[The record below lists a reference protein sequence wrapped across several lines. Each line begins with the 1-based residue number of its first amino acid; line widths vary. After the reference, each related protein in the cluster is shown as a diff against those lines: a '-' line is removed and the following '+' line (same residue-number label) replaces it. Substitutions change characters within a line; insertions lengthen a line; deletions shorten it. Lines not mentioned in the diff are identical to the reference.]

1 MKVIKTM
8 KIQVQIKPNSKISH
22 VEERNGLYIARVK
35 SSPIENKA
43 NLELINILSEYF
55 KISKQ
60 NIKIISGL
68 TSKKKTISITK

>member
-1 MKVIKTM
+1 M
-8 KIQVQIKPNSKISH
+8 KITVQIKPNSKNSK
-22 VEERNGLYIARVK
+22 VEEKNGLYVVRVK
-35 SSPIENKA
+35 ASPIENKA